1 MVVENKKKLSELGLI
16 SSQSADLEVLGLS
29 LDSRTI
35 KEGYLFAA
43 LPGVSFHGA
52 EYAQEAILK
61 GARVILTDTAG
72 EVLSRKYSKG
82 SSVKLIVTQDP
93 NYDFANCASHWF
105 ELQPKVLVA
114 VTGTNGK
121 TSVAN
126 FTRQIWELLGHKA
139 ANLGTN
145 GVEGATSFPLNHT
158 TPDPVKLHRILSD
171 LVQIG
176 VTHSSME
183 ASSHGLSQKR
193 LDGTDLLAAAF
204 TNLSHDHLDYHETL
218 ENYFCSKK
226 SLFSRILSPQGTSVV
241 NIDSQWGKK
250 IKLISENRGIRN
262 LTIGTESSSDLR
274 ILDQKFYS
282 DGQDLRFSFQK
293 QIVQLKLNLIGGFQ
307 ASNVLL
313 AAGLAIAT
321 GSMPAEIFDVLPLI
335 KTVKGRMQLVVTL
348 SNGASVYVDFAH
360 TPDAIKTAINS
371 IRPHILGRVSIV
383 FGAGGNRDKEKRQ
396 MMGAVAH
403 KWADSVYL
411 TDDNPRD
418 EDPAKIRSMIKL
430 GAPNAVEIPD
440 RAEAILIAISHL
452 QAGDVLLISGKG
464 HETGQVIGDT
474 VFPFDDIEQASIAAT
489 ALDRNI

>member
-1 MVVENKKKLSELGLI
+1 
-16 SSQSADLEVLGLS
+16 
-29 LDSRTI
+29 
-35 KEGYLFAA
+35 
-43 LPGVSFHGA
+43 
-52 EYAQEAILK
+52 
-61 GARVILTDTAG
+61 
-72 EVLSRKYSKG
+72 
-82 SSVKLIVTQDP
+82 VKLIVTQDP

-145 GVEGATSFPLNHT
+145 GVEGATSFPLNLT

>member
-1 MVVENKKKLSELGLI
+1 M
-16 SSQSADLEVLGLS
+16 
-29 LDSRTI
+29 
-35 KEGYLFAA
+35 
-43 LPGVSFHGA
+43 
-52 EYAQEAILK
+52 
-61 GARVILTDTAG
+61 
-72 EVLSRKYSKG
+72 
-82 SSVKLIVTQDP
+82 
-93 NYDFANCASHWF
+93 
-105 ELQPKVLVA
+105 
-114 VTGTNGK
+114 
-121 TSVAN
+121 
-126 FTRQIWELLGHKA
+126 
-139 ANLGTN
+139 
-145 GVEGATSFPLNHT
+145 
-158 TPDPVKLHRILSD
+158 KLHRILSD

-204 TNLSHDHLDYHETL
+204 TNLSHDHLDYHGTL
-218 ENYFCSKK
+218 ANYFCSKK
-226 SLFSRILSPQGTSVV
+226 SLFSRILSSQGTSVV
-241 NIDSQWGKK
+241 NIDSEWGKE

-321 GSMPAEIFDVLPLI
+321 GSMPAEVFDVIPLI

-371 IRPHILGRVSIV
+371 IRPHILGQVSIV

-464 HETGQVIGDT
+464 HETGQVVGDT